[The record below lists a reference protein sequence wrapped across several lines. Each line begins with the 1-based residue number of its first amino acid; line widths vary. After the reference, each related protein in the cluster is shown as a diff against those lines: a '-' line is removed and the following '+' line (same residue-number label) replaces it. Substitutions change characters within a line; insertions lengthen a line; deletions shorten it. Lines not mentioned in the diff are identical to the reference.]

1 VTGFVPPTDKMWNYL
16 FALAGERDYPAL
28 GTCGEERI
36 ENLGAARENRTLDR
50 YQAMELIDL
59 LKEAPLDLEGS
70 PIQPGAYRHNGT
82 IFIVQLNRDK
92 TRLYTKKLVEIGG
105 RRLNANDE
113 VVKIDFDYA
122 PGMLS
127 KLRPAERM
135 SWEEAKPFII
145 RYGMCLFGHPLKDA
159 KSVELGIGPVC
170 RKMFA
175 EFQRAAPPPPNPETS
190 AALAALLPG
199 GRS

>member
-1 VTGFVPPTDKMWNYL
+1 VTYVEPTEKQWGYVYG
-16 FALAGERDYPAL
+16 LAGEREYPAL

-36 ENLGAARENRTLDR
+36 ENLGAMRENRQLDR
-50 YQAMELIDL
+50 YQVMDLIEL
-59 LKEAPLDLEGS
+59 LKEAPLDLEGNRL
-70 PIQPGAYRHNGT
+70 QPGAYRHDGT

-92 TRLYTKKLVEIGG
+92 TRLYAKRLVEIGG
-105 RRLNANDE
+105 RRLNAADE

-122 PGMLS
+122 PGMLNR
-127 KLRPAERM
+127 LDPDERM
-135 SWEEAKPFII
+135 TWEEAKPFII

-175 EFQRAAPPPPNPETS
+175 EFRKPAPPVVDAETS

-199 GRS
+199 GSR